1 MLEKLIVGVDLG
13 GTQIRAALADGEGNI
28 LRRTSCLTLAEE
40 GQELVIA
47 RIKAA
52 IREVMGSTARGQVQ
66 GIGIVAPGPSDPWK
80 GVIMEAPNLPG
91 WENVPLKRLMEEE
104 FGLPVLVGND
114 ANLAALAEQ
123 RFGAGQGVADLIYIT
138 VSTGI
143 GGGVIADN
151 KLLLGAQGFAAEVGH
166 QTIEAHGPHC
176 NCGNV
181 GCLEALAAGP
191 AIARRARELI
201 RGGAETAIT
210 DLVGGDLDKITAR
223 EVNQAAQAGDPVAI
237 EIFRQAGFYIG
248 VGIVNLLHLFNPS
261 LIVIGGS
268 VTKAGDL
275 LFEPIRATV
284 RERAM
289 ASYYWENTPI
299 MPAVLGDDVA
309 LLGAVAL
316 VLLQNT
322 TANFGNCSG
331 WPLEG
336 DWRLQSSTENVEPAC
351 HKTVWNDQIQTEAP
365 AT

>member
-1 MLEKLIVGVDLG
+1 MMEKLTIGVDLG
-13 GTQIRAALADGEGNI
+13 GTQIRAALADEKGGI

-40 GQELVIA
+40 GLGPVIG
-47 RIKAA
+47 RIKGA
-52 IREVMGSTARGQVQ
+52 IYEMMESTDRGQLQ

-80 GVIMEAPNLPG
+80 GVIIEAPNLSG
-91 WENVPLKRLMEEE
+91 WVNIPLKALLEEE
-104 FGLPVLVGND
+104 FGLPVMVGND

-123 RFGAGQGVADLIYIT
+123 RFGAGQGVSDLIYIT

-143 GGGVIADN
+143 GGGIIVDN
-151 KLLLGAQGFAAEVGH
+151 RLLLGARGMAGEIGH
-166 QTIEAHGPHC
+166 QTIEAHGPRC

-201 RGGAETAIT
+201 KSGVETSIA
-210 DLVGGDLDKITAR
+210 DLVGGDLDRISAKV
-223 EVNQAAQAGDPVAI
+223 VNMAAQAGDPVAI
-237 EIFRQAGFYIG
+237 EVFRQAGFYIG

-261 LIVIGGS
+261 LIIIGGS

-289 ASYYWENTPI
+289 ASYYWEDTPI
-299 MPAVLGDDVA
+299 VPAALGDDVG

-316 VLLQNT
+316 VLL
-322 TANFGNCSG
+322 
-331 WPLEG
+331 
-336 DWRLQSSTENVEPAC
+336 
-351 HKTVWNDQIQTEAP
+351 
-365 AT
+365 

>member
-1 MLEKLIVGVDLG
+1 MVEKLIVGVDLG
-13 GTQIRAALADGEGNI
+13 GTQIRAALADGEGSI

-40 GQELVIA
+40 GPQPVMG
-47 RIKAA
+47 RIKGA
-52 IREVMGSTARGQVQ
+52 IYEVLVATDREQVQ
-66 GIGIVAPGPSDPWK
+66 GIGVAAPGPLDPWK
-80 GVIMEAPNLPG
+80 GIIMDAPNLPG
-91 WENVPLKRLMEEE
+91 WREVPLKALMEEE
-104 FGLPVLVGND
+104 FGLPVVVGND

-123 RFGAGQGVADLIYIT
+123 RFGAGQGVADMIYIT

-143 GGGVIADN
+143 GGGIIADTR
-151 KLLLGAQGFAAEVGH
+151 LLLGAQGFAGEVGH
-166 QTIEAHGPHC
+166 QTIEAHGPRC

-201 RGGAETAIT
+201 RNGAETAIT
-210 DLVGGDLDKITAR
+210 ELVGDDLDKITAR
-223 EVNQAAQAGDPVAI
+223 EVNQAAQAGDPIAI
-237 EIFRQAGFYIG
+237 GIFRQAGFYIG

-268 VTKAGDL
+268 VAKAGEF

-299 MPAVLGDDVA
+299 VPATLGDDVA

-316 VLLQNT
+316 VLLRNT
-322 TANFGNCSG
+322 TTN
-331 WPLEG
+331 WE
-336 DWRLQSSTENVEPAC
+336 
-351 HKTVWNDQIQTEAP
+351 
-365 AT
+365 